1 MEELTKILYAEDE
14 ADIREIATLALES
27 IGGLEVASCS
37 TGAQVIDLAIDFQP
51 QLILL
56 DVMMPEMDGPT
67 TLDALKDHSSLNTV
81 PVIFLTAKILPAE
94 IDRFKSLGAIEV
106 ICKPFDPLTLA
117 EQIKEIWSHFN
128 EQ

>member
-1 MEELTKILYAEDE
+1 MNKLTKILYAEDE
-14 ADIREIATLALES
+14 PDIREIATLALES
-27 IGGLEVASCS
+27 IGGLEVATCS

-67 TLDALKDHSSLNTV
+67 TLEALKKHDALNSI
-81 PVIFLTAKILPAE
+81 PVIFLTAKILADE

-106 ICKPFDPLTLA
+106 ISKPFDPLTLA
-117 EQIKEIWSHFN
+117 DQIKQKWSHFN